1 MTAFGQYT
9 KLKENIMRKIVVILN
24 IAALLTIFSF
34 YGCSIADQANSSLD
48 SDSSTTPS
56 PTATTHI
63 VEMTGNYEFVPSS
76 LTIKQGDSV
85 EWVMNSPKP
94 HEVASG
100 TVIETEDGKE
110 GVPDDLWNSGKM
122 VSGSFTYTFNST
134 GTFPYYCDSH
144 VDQGMV
150 GEITVE

>member
-1 MTAFGQYT
+1 M
-9 KLKENIMRKIVVILN
+9 KKVVIVLNIVVLSI
-24 IAALLTIFSF
+24 IFSF
-34 YGCSIADQANSSLD
+34 YGCGIADQTN

-56 PTATTHI
+56 SGATTHI

-85 EWVMNSPKP
+85 KWVMNSPKP

-100 TVIETEDGKE
+100 TVIMTEDGRE
-110 GVPDDLWNSGKM
+110 GIPDGLWNSGKM
-122 VSGSFTYTFNST
+122 VSGSFTYTFNAT

-144 VDQGMV
+144 VDVGMI
-150 GEITVE
+150 GTITVQ